1 MKRVAMVMA
10 GAAIAFA
17 TAGVA
22 SATRRMTGIPTPTS
36 PISCTPWGIYGQKDY
51 NAWIGKIMC
60 KRMYNNVDTDA
71 AQTATFVRNQLDRD
85 SSTEQ
90 VWQFVGAGRRLLLP
104 PRKTRRH
111 RPRRLGGK
119 SS

>member
-22 SATRRMTGIPTPTS
+22 SADPSFDRDPDTNFAHQLHTV
-36 PISCTPWGIYGQKDY
+36 GIYGQKDY

-60 KRMYNNVDTDA
+60 ERLHNGVDHHAQDSVDFVKKQLGKDDTDA
-71 AQTATFVRNQLDRD
+71 QAG
-85 SSTEQ
+85 
-90 VWQFVGAGRRLLLP
+90 QFVGTAINYYCPDQRLAD
-104 PRKTRRH
+104 R
-111 RPRRLGGK
+111 
-119 SS
+119 

>member
-22 SATRRMTGIPTPTS
+22 SADPSFDRDPDTDFANELHTF
-36 PISCTPWGIYGQKDY
+36 GIYGQRDY

-90 VWQFVGAGRRLLLP
+90 VWQFVGLAVDYYCPEKRGDI
-104 PRKTRRH
+104 H
-111 RPRRLGGK
+111 HAA
-119 SS
+119 

>member
-1 MKRVAMVMA
+1 M
-10 GAAIAFA
+10 
-17 TAGVA
+17 
-22 SATRRMTGIPTPTS
+22 PTPTS
-36 PISCTPWGIYGQKDY
+36 PISCTPWGSTGRRITTPGSARSCASDRDPDTNFAHQLHTVGIYGQKDY

-90 VWQFVGAGRRLLLP
+90 VWQFVGLAVDYYCPEKRGDID
-104 PRKTRRH
+104 H
-111 RPRRLGGK
+111 AA
-119 SS
+119 